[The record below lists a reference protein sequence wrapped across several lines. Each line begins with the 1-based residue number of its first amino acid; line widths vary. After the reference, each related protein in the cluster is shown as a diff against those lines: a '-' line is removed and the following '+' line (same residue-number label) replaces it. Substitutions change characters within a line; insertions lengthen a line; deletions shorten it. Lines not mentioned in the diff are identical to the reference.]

1 MRHCILLPL
10 LIPLAPVVLSPSEDA
25 VKKELA
31 SFQGAW
37 QAVAIQRTDGQPAPA
52 DEVQNTRLRVEG
64 ARFTLTGKTFSISG
78 TFTIDP
84 TRAPKTID
92 VALDGSGKDQTKLL
106 GIYRIEGDTRTSRFA
121 LPNNARP
128 VDFGPAREGT
138 VGFTWKRQSP

>member
-1 MRHCILLPL
+1 MNIRKTLV
-10 LIPLAPVVLSPSEDA
+10 LAMSMVLVA
-25 VKKELA
+25 QYA
-31 SFQGAW
+31 
-37 QAVAIQRTDGQPAPA
+37 QAVP
-52 DEVQNTRLRVEG
+52 
-64 ARFTLTGKTFSISG
+64 G